1 MYEDNRYLR
10 MKYLLNELSEDNL
23 KRELQRRDK
32 SNCKTR
38 DIRDIYQM
46 YIDTVGDLLRQYT
59 IDRSK
64 ELDIIAEVRELLL
77 YMNNVLETIRKR
89 YVCKLPY
96 NLILDI
102 IK

>member
-1 MYEDNRYLR
+1 MYDDNRYLR
-10 MKYLLNELSEDNL
+10 MKYLLKDMTEEQL

-46 YIDTVGDLLRQYT
+46 YIDTVGDLLRQYM
-59 IDRSK
+59 IDKSK

-89 YVCKLPY
+89 YVCKIPR

-102 IK
+102 IR

>member
-1 MYEDNRYLR
+1 
-10 MKYLLNELSEDNL
+10 
-23 KRELQRRDK
+23 
-32 SNCKTR
+32 
-38 DIRDIYQM
+38 M